1 MRARIS
7 AVVLASLVLL
17 GFVVPA
23 RADGLIIPIPSPI
36 HPEPPL
42 RSLTIKYHRVTVT
55 IDGQVATTHVDQVFV
70 NEGAYDIEGE
80 YIFPLPQGASV
91 SQFAMWV
98 DGDRLEAEVL
108 DGDEARS
115 IYEEIVR
122 QRRDPALLEY
132 VGRGAFRARIY
143 PIPARGEKR
152 VEMEYTEVLPADHG
166 LVRYVYPLNTEK
178 FSARPL
184 EEVSV
189 TIEIVSPYP
198 LKTIYSPSHEIAVRR
213 EGELVA
219 QVVYQEE
226 DILPTEDFLL
236 YYGANEQDLGLNL
249 MAYREDDQD
258 GFFLCLLAPKP
269 QVDEVDTVA
278 KDVFFVL
285 DISGSMRGEKLK
297 QAKDA
302 VEYVLDN
309 LNHDDRFNIVAFSTG
324 TRSFA
329 DHPRP
334 GEDAPQAETFVSG
347 LRAGGGTDIGRA
359 LEETMAQ
366 TTEGRPQF
374 VILLTDGLATEGEKR
389 TEKIVERVNDLASGA
404 VRIFAFGVGYEVNTL
419 LLDTISQ
426 RHHGTSVY
434 VRPDEELE
442 GAISSFYEK
451 ISRPVL
457 ADVSVQF
464 GDVRVEDSYPYPLPD
479 LFAGSQIVLVGRYR
493 NPGDTTLT
501 LRGTANGRPVSY
513 VFEDV
518 RFQERGGADFIPRLW
533 ATRKIGHLLT
543 QIRLEGADK
552 ELVDE
557 VIALS
562 VRYGIVTPYTSF
574 LIDETEDALTADG
587 RRVLAERELA
597 SQPDPGVAPASG
609 AGAVEKAIVQGS
621 LREADVAVRPEGEV
635 LRTVGA
641 KAFVLHNGI
650 WTDTTFDAS
659 EMLVERVPF
668 GSEGYFELLEVSAEW
683 GRYLALGR
691 HVIVVAKGRAFQ
703 IVVDESG
710 QSETL
715 RPEPAYPVLQ
725 GHAPSATSAAKIPLA
740 VRALLSMPPTR
751 ELGRF
756 LIALLKALGD

>member
-1 MRARIS
+1 MRARTI
-7 AVVLASLVLL
+7 AVVLTSLVLL
-17 GFVVPA
+17 GFVVPV
-23 RADGLIIPIPSPI
+23 RADGIIIPIPNPI
-36 HPEPPL
+36 HPDPPL
-42 RSLTIKYHRVTVT
+42 RSLTIKYHRVTVS
-55 IDGQVATTHVDQVFV
+55 IEGQVATTHVDQVFV
-70 NEGAYDIEGE
+70 NEGPYDIEGE

-98 DGDRLEAEVL
+98 DGDRLEAQVL
-108 DGDEARS
+108 DRDEARS

-122 QRRDPALLEY
+122 ERRDPALLEY

-152 VEMEYTEVLPADHG
+152 VEMEYTEVLPVDHG

-184 EEVSV
+184 QEVSV
-189 TIEIVSPYP
+189 RVEIISGHP
-198 LKTIYSPSHEIAVRR
+198 LKAIYSPSHEIAVDR

-219 QVVYQEE
+219 RVVYQEE

-236 YYGANEQDLGLNL
+236 YYGASEDDLGLNL

-258 GFFLCLLAPKP
+258 GFFLCLLAPKT
-269 QVDEVDTVA
+269 QVDEQEMVA
-278 KDVFFVL
+278 KDVFFVF
-285 DISGSMRGEKLK
+285 DISGSMRGEKLR
-297 QAKDA
+297 QAKSA

-329 DHPRP
+329 DRPRP
-334 GEDAPQAETFVSG
+334 REDAPKARTFVSG
-347 LRAGGGTDIGRA
+347 LRAGGGTNIGRA
-359 LEETMAQ
+359 LEETLAQ

-389 TEKIVERVNDLASGA
+389 TEKIIERVDDLASGA

-426 RHHGTSVY
+426 RHHGTTVY

-442 GAISSFYEK
+442 RALSSFYEK

-457 ADVSVQF
+457 ADVAADF
-464 GDVRVEDSYPYPLPD
+464 GDVRVEDTYPYPLPD

-501 LRGTANGRPVSY
+501 LRGTANGRPIGY

-518 RFQERGGADFIPRLW
+518 HFRERGGAEFIPRLW

-543 QIRLEGADK
+543 QIRLDGAEK

-557 VIALS
+557 IVALS

-587 RRVLAERELA
+587 RRVLAMRELA
-597 SQPDPGVAPASG
+597 SQPAPGLAPASG

-621 LREADVAVRPEGEV
+621 LREADVAVRSEGEV

-650 WTDTTFDAS
+650 WTDTTFEAS
-659 EMLVERVPF
+659 KMPVERVPF
-668 GSEGYFELLEVSAEW
+668 GSERYFELLETSSEW

-691 HVIVVAKGRAFQ
+691 HVIVVADGCAYQ

-710 QSETL
+710 QSEPEAP
-715 RPEPAYPVLQ
+715 RPTYPVVQ
-725 GHAPSATSAAKIPLA
+725 GHTPSATSATELPLA

-751 ELGRF
+751 GLGR
-756 LIALLKALGD
+756 LLMALLKALED